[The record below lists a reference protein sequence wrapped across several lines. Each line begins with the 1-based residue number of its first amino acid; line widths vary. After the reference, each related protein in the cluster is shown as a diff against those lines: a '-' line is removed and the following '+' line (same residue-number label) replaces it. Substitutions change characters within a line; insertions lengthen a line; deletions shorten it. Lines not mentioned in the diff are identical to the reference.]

1 MSTKKS
7 QIKKVSEKLI
17 KIPWN
22 NEKLIWNIEDILHY
36 VDLLEEVDI
45 TWVQPTI
52 SVVETWTAM
61 REDIEIEK
69 EVLPKELLNCSNQK
83 VVANQIIIPNIMK

>member
-22 NEKLIWNIEDILHY
+22 NEKLIWNIEDIY
-36 VDLLEEVDI
+36 
-45 TWVQPTI
+45 
-52 SVVETWTAM
+52 
-61 REDIEIEK
+61 
-69 EVLPKELLNCSNQK
+69 
-83 VVANQIIIPNIMK
+83 IMWIY